1 MDLEGLSQDEL
12 LRLGFLWDYWTFDA
26 YFFDSPLKDPD
37 FHKEIVDLVQ
47 SKEPKVAMCAPRGH
61 AKTTRVSVRHNLW
74 LMLHAKEPYIL
85 QTSDT
90 YRQATSVVAAIR
102 FQIDNNERLRKF
114 FKPEIVKETQDTL
127 ILKTIY
133 GRSRIT
139 ACGTGQSLR
148 GILDDAETRPTLIN
162 CDDIEEDDR
171 VENADLRA
179 EDWQWFWKVLLP
191 VGARNCRVRVIG
203 SILHKDSLLN
213 RLMSHSDWKSLRY
226 QEQLSPGVTLWP
238 EHKDWE
244 QSEKVKEQYREAGQ
258 LHTWYCEYMNDPIDA
273 EDAEFKPAWIQ
284 VVSLEQKTLEGMIVT
299 TTVDPAISKKDTACY
314 TGIVTVA
321 WGRMNPP
328 LIYVLDVR
336 RGRWGV
342 YETVD
347 QMFKVKH
354 AFNVSRFGIEKVQY
368 QAALKEVFEMEQ
380 QRRQDFVIV
389 DPLEAADTHKES
401 RIRAMHQ
408 LYARGCVK
416 WAQEFPVLREEHMS
430 FPHGV
435 TKDCIDAEAYQLRMV
450 SVSPD
455 MPRPKDPQNS
465 GAALI
470 DSVLNRKRSANRLG
484 AY

>member
-1 MDLEGLSQDEL
+1 MIEGLPQKEV

-26 YFFDSPLKDPD
+26 YFFDSLLKDPE
-37 FHKEIVDLVQ
+37 FHKEIIELVESQ
-47 SKEPKVAMCAPRGH
+47 ERFVGIAAPRGH

-85 QTSDT
+85 QVSDT
-90 YRQATSVVAAIR
+90 YTQACSVISAIR
-102 FQIDNNERLRKF
+102 YQIDNNSKLRKF

-127 ILKTIY
+127 VLKTVY
-133 GRSRIT
+133 GRSRIS
-139 ACGTGQSLR
+139 ARGAGQSLR
-148 GILDDAETRPTLIN
+148 GILDDAETRPTLTV
-162 CDDIEEDDR
+162 CDDLEEDSR
-171 VENADLRA
+171 VENPQLRD

-191 VGARNCRVRVIG
+191 AGAKGSKFRVIG
-203 SILHKDSLLN
+203 SILHKAALLK
-213 RLMSHSDWKSLRY
+213 RLIEHSDWKCLRY
-226 QEQLSPGVTLWP
+226 SEQLEEGITLWP

-273 EDAEFKPAWIQ
+273 EDAEFKTTWIQ
-284 VVSLEQKTLEGMIVT
+284 VVSLEQKTLEGLIVT
-299 TTVDPAISKKDTACY
+299 STVDPAISKKDTACY

-321 WGRMNPP
+321 WGRTNPP
-328 LIYVLDVR
+328 LIYVIDVR

-342 YETVD
+342 YETVE

-368 QAALKEVFEMEQ
+368 QAALQEVFEMEQ
-380 QRRQDFVIV
+380 QRRQDFVSV
-389 DPLEAADTHKES
+389 DPLEAADTHKEA

-408 LYARGCVK
+408 LYAKGCVK
-416 WAQEFPVLREEHMS
+416 WAQEFPILREEHMS

-435 TKDCIDAEAYQLRMV
+435 TKDCIDAEAYQIRMV
-450 SVSPD
+450 NVSPS
-455 MPRPKDPQNS
+455 MPKPKHPQNS

-470 DSVLNRKRSANRLG
+470 DSVMKRKTHNRLG